1 MKTTENFKDTN
12 LGRALR
18 TFNQALIV
26 VIPIF
31 LGIVALP
38 EVQSFIAQ
46 NVAWIVPALAPIIA
60 TVTYLYNRLG
70 K

>member
-1 MKTTENFKDTN
+1 MATTENFKDTN
-12 LGRALR
+12 IGKAAR
-18 TFNQALIV
+18 TFNQVLIV

-38 EVQSFIAQ
+38 EVQTFIAQ
-46 NVAWIVPALAPIIA
+46 NVAWIVPALAPVIA
-60 TVTYLYNRLG
+60 IVTYLYNRLG